1 LQFYFCSP
9 EGLKLNL
16 RLDKSR
22 RNTMKSKKIESM
34 IEVLLVIA
42 IFMILAWFIEVKI
55 SSPFWGLF
63 LRL

>member
-1 LQFYFCSP
+1 
-9 EGLKLNL
+9 
-16 RLDKSR
+16 
-22 RNTMKSKKIESM
+22 MKSKKIESM